1 MAVAVEPDVPAPA
14 PAQALGSALESV
26 VVYAQGAVCT
36 RRARFTLPEGHRG
49 EFRIHVADVPLS
61 AYAQSLRGTVA
72 AGPDGLRVADVRP
85 RIEAVAVEPRDV
97 PELRRACD
105 VADEHL
111 TRLTARRSRLHTEIE
126 ATAGLRAAQARQ
138 RRDDPYPRP
147 AAVESV
153 LALADFVTDRLDA
166 LQTRMRGL
174 EEECRR
180 AEHDARVA
188 RHRLDEASGSLRV
201 EEARTTGSAVL
212 TLDLAGEP
220 PAGPAEVVV
229 DLEYQV
235 PGARWVPQYQ
245 LRLDT
250 AMTGG
255 TLVMRAAVAQR
266 TGEDWT
272 GVRLGLSTADLDRR
286 TDLPEL
292 RSLRIGR
299 RQAAPAPSG
308 WREPP
313 AGLDELFAGYD
324 TGKAKRR
331 ARDEKA
337 ARPVPVAAA
346 GAGTLTGGAVL
357 GGYGGAELRADQSA
371 WMAEEQARGYPQA
384 DPIPPPMA
392 MPAAPIAPG
401 SAPTPAPAPPP
412 PPAPRMRRARGA
424 PGGRPRAEASEG
436 APPPAQAFAGAA
448 YGGGGMELELDD
460 GYMDRLDSDGPGGA
474 AASALPGAD
483 LLDYAGLVLTG
494 ADDAVARGRLRPG
507 GSYDAVAEQYRRR
520 AEMVASLALPAHAA
534 RVRESAGSYDYR
546 FDVAAAADVESDG
559 GWHTV
564 PVCAVEVGLEPE
576 FVTVP
581 SVDESVYGT
590 VHVTN
595 ASAHALLAGPA
606 DVSVGGEF
614 LMTVPLP
621 TLAPGERQRVGV
633 GVVESVQVARRTH
646 MRESTAGLRNQT
658 TVLDHRIEI
667 DVANHLAREITV
679 EVLER
684 VPVSDD
690 KDVKVE
696 EHAADPKWERD
707 TEPRDGHVV
716 RGARVWRLRLPANST
731 RTLVGR
737 YEIRIPGGKSV
748 VGGNRRA

>member
-14 PAQALGSALESV
+14 PAQAFGSALESV

-36 RRARFTLPEGHRG
+36 RRTRFTLPEGHRG
-49 EFRIHVADVPLS
+49 EFRIHVGDVPLS
-61 AYAQSLRGTVA
+61 AYPQSLRGTVTV
-72 AGPDGLRVADVRP
+72 GPDGLRVADVRP
-85 RIEAVAVEPRDV
+85 RIEAVVVQPRDV

-105 VADEHL
+105 AADEHL
-111 TRLTARRSRLHTEIE
+111 TRLNARRARLHTEIE

-153 LALADFVTDRLDA
+153 LALADFVTDRLDT
-166 LQTRMRGL
+166 LQTRMRAL
-174 EEECRR
+174 EEECSQ

-212 TLDLAGEP
+212 TLDLAGDA
-220 PAGPAEVVV
+220 PAPAAPVEVVV

-324 TGKAKRR
+324 AGTAKRR
-331 ARDEKA
+331 EL
-337 ARPVPVAAA
+337 AAA
-346 GAGTLTGGAVL
+346 DGRYLPPDAIASKTLTGGAVP
-357 GGYGGAELRADQSA
+357 GGYGMAELRADQGS
-371 WMAEEQARGYPQA
+371 WMDEEQARGGYPQA
-384 DPIPPPMA
+384 APMPPPMA
-392 MPAAPIAPG
+392 MPSAPIAPG
-401 SAPTPAPAPPP
+401 SAPAPPP
-412 PPAPRMRRARGA
+412 PPAPRMRRSR
-424 PGGRPRAEASEG
+424 PGGAPRAEAAG

-448 YGGGGMELELDD
+448 YGGGGAELELSDN
-460 GYMDRLDSDGPGGA
+460 YMERLDPDGPGGD

-483 LLDYAGLVLTG
+483 LLDYADLVLTG
-494 ADDAVARGRLRPG
+494 PDDVAARGRLRPG
-507 GSYDAVAEQYRRR
+507 GSYDAAAVEYRRR
-520 AEMVASLALPAHAA
+520 AEAVASLALPAHAA

-564 PVCAVEVGLEPE
+564 PVCTVEVGLEPE

-667 DVANHLAREITV
+667 DVANHLARDITV

-690 KDVKVE
+690 KDVKIE
-696 EHAADPKWERD
+696 EHAADPQWERD
-707 TEPRDGHVV
+707 AEPRDGQLV